1 LIYVEGI
8 REGGWIMKYE
18 KPRVNTHSIYD
29 VQEYEAL
36 AGTVSCTNNTGVVC
50 GVNICICVAFC
61 FKKR

>member
-1 LIYVEGI
+1 
-8 REGGWIMKYE
+8 MKYE

-61 FKKR
+61 FKKGNPI